1 MQEWQSEPEHMRKGI
16 EMSTKYESST
26 PIQRHLRAVLP
37 RNISFR
43 LDRWGRGWLKAP
55 VGMMFMLLAGLLV
68 SGCGMQQE
76 LETAKQNVE
85 RLTAENRKFSEI
97 IADLTQGKN
106 KLTEE
111 IAALEAKNRNL
122 TDEVARTQKADQA
135 LSKENSELKRKQ
147 NDCRNELAN
156 LQKDKTSLNDQ
167 LDQLKKQLE
176 SPDRTSI
183 GDSAGQQSLEAS
195 RQSPK
200 PREALNPCDSVLEFM
215 RKTEEIVRRVK
226 GEQRTKQLKDLK
238 QEYAARLNAAPEKAR
253 KASLQ
258 WVAELER
265 SWDKPDDNTVFNLLS
280 KRNAVLEACE
290 KDPSSLGF

>member
-1 MQEWQSEPEHMRKGI
+1 
-16 EMSTKYESST
+16 MSTKYESST
-26 PIQRHLRAVLP
+26 PIEHHLRAVLP
-37 RNISFR
+37 RNISLR
-43 LDRWGRGWLKAP
+43 PDRWRRGWLKSP
-55 VGMMFMLLAGLLV
+55 VSMLFVLLAGLLV

-85 RLTAENRKFSEI
+85 RLTAENKKFSEI
-97 IADLTQGKN
+97 IADLTQSKN

-111 IAALEAKNRNL
+111 IAALETKNRSL
-122 TDEVARTQKADQA
+122 TDEVARTQKAEQA
-135 LSKENSELKRKQ
+135 VLKENSELKRKQ
-147 NDCRNELAN
+147 NECRNELAN
-156 LQKDKTSLNDQ
+156 LEKDKASLNDQ
-167 LDQLKKQLE
+167 LDQLKKQIE
-176 SPDRTSI
+176 TTDRTSI
-183 GDSAGQQSLEAS
+183 GDSAGQQPPEVG

-200 PREALNPCDSVLEFM
+200 PREALSPCDAVLEFM

-226 GEQRTKQLKDLK
+226 GGERAKQLKDLK

-280 KRNAVLEACE
+280 RRNAVLEACE

>member
-1 MQEWQSEPEHMRKGI
+1 
-16 EMSTKYESST
+16 
-26 PIQRHLRAVLP
+26 
-37 RNISFR
+37 
-43 LDRWGRGWLKAP
+43 
-55 VGMMFMLLAGLLV
+55 MMFMLLAGLLV

-135 LSKENSELKRKQ
+135 LAKEISELKRKQ

-156 LQKDKTSLNDQ
+156 LQKAKTSLNDQ

-176 SPDRTSI
+176 STDRTSI

-238 QEYAARLNAAPEKAR
+238 QEYAERLNAAPEKAR